1 MTVFRLFFKILRRSI
16 SAIAMY
22 IGIFLFIF
30 SMGAANFKE
39 SMGDVDVP
47 IQKVSITILDY
58 DESRVSKALSDY
70 IADRSDIVNFDNTD
84 KESLMDELYGG
95 VIDYVLIIP
104 EGFQENPAQDDS
116 DSTLRLTTYVSDNA
130 SKTEYVDTMIENF
143 MANWDFTKALYGKEP
158 TEGDL
163 DRALKMQRDV
173 LDIRVKSRLLSG
185 ENADILTGFRF
196 FLIFL
201 DYIMVAIP
209 FLIFGPPIIVMEQSI
224 MKRRDVASGYSPG
237 KRAAQLLLAAYVCH
251 ALIWVLMVV
260 ISFAMSSFSLI
271 YEPAVPYM
279 LISSFIHMLATG
291 SMSLFLAHLFPSE
304 SAMSFLSTTM
314 SLLLAFSS
322 GIFIS
327 DEFLWKP
334 FHRFS
339 MLFPSYW
346 DVQNQKNVQS
356 LLVGGRSMTPY
367 YRNLLVIGVML
378 LVGFLATLLIRHINA
393 RKLEEA

>member
-16 SAIAMY
+16 SAIVMY

-30 SMGAANFKE
+30 SMGASNFKE
-39 SMGDVDVP
+39 SMGNVDVP
-47 IQKVSITILDY
+47 IQKVSVTILDH

-70 IADRSDIVNFDNTD
+70 IADRCDTVNLDKTD

-95 VIDYVLIIP
+95 VIDYALIIP
-104 EGFQENPAQDDS
+104 EGFQDNPAKD
-116 DSTLRLTTYVSDNA
+116 DSTLLLTTYVSDNA

-143 MANWDFTKALYGKEP
+143 MANWDFTKALYGKKP

-163 DRALKMQRDV
+163 DHALKLQRDV

-185 ENADILTGFRF
+185 VNADILTGFRF

-279 LISSFIHMLATG
+279 LLSSFIHMLATG

-304 SAMSFLSTTM
+304 SAMSFLSTTV

-339 MLFPSYW
+339 MLFPPYW

-356 LLVGGRSMTPY
+356 LIVGGRSMAPY
-367 YRNLLVIGVML
+367 YRGLIVMGIML
-378 LVGFLATLLIRHINA
+378 LVGFAATLFIRHINS

>member
-1 MTVFRLFFKILRRSI
+1 M
-16 SAIAMY
+16 
-22 IGIFLFIF
+22 
-30 SMGAANFKE
+30 
-39 SMGDVDVP
+39 
-47 IQKVSITILDY
+47 
-58 DESRVSKALSDY
+58 
-70 IADRSDIVNFDNTD
+70 
-84 KESLMDELYGG
+84 
-95 VIDYVLIIP
+95 LIIP

-224 MKRRDVASGYSPG
+224 MKRRDVASGYSQEKGGSTSPG
-237 KRAAQLLLAAYVCH
+237 RLRLPRSDLGVNGRHFFCDE
-251 ALIWVLMVV
+251 LIL
-260 ISFAMSSFSLI
+260 LI

-279 LISSFIHMLATG
+279 LLSSFIHMLATG
-291 SMSLFLAHLFPSE
+291 SMSLFLAHIPVGKRDV
-304 SAMSFLSTTM
+304 FLVDNGEF
-314 SLLLAFSS
+314 LLAFSS

-356 LLVGGRSMTPY
+356 LLVGGRSITPY